1 MNFMDEI
8 VNSAAARP
16 THLALA
22 EAGRHLTFEAYI
34 AAVVDLAGRMRSWGV
49 GTGDLVG
56 LRLGDDID
64 HLLALSAAA
73 WLGAG
78 TMSLDWR
85 TPPKDTRQTLDRV
98 GIRRLVAINPD
109 DAYAGIDTV
118 SFAKL
123 MATPPTPAPAR
134 PVAAAD
140 AVFMI
145 NATSGTTGVPQS
157 VAVSHRDNR
166 HRMDRFGLQF
176 GSVVGLRHLSVL
188 PLCFSGGRN
197 WCIYALSAGA
207 ATFMHPSL
215 FSAQDYLAAVREHHI
230 DVGNLV
236 PTAIRWLLD
245 YTEQHGGTG
254 PLLPGFKI
262 LTIVGDALHA
272 PELHQVKQRLTPNI
286 YHPYGTSGTGSL
298 SCLLPRDIDGHAD
311 SVGRPHTTITL
322 EVVNAS
328 GHPLAA
334 GREGFVRCKG
344 PGTPSTDNA
353 EIGTDPRG
361 NPDGTIRDGWFYTG
375 EIGVLDE
382 DGYLCIKGR
391 VSDVIIRGGVNISPG
406 EIEEA
411 MLAIDGISEAAVV
424 AKPSELLGESV
435 AAFVVADTGIDT
447 KAIKRQCRAVL
458 APHKVPEDIY
468 IVEALPKTTSGKVMK
483 STLTDRF
490 DPVARVP
497 LPKT

>member
-8 VNSAAARP
+8 AKTAAARP

-22 EAGRHLTFEAYI
+22 EAGRQLTFEAYI
-34 AAVVDLAGRMRSWGV
+34 AAVVDLAGRMRAWGV

-56 LRLGDDID
+56 LRLGDDVD

-85 TPPKDTRQTLDRV
+85 TKPKDAREMLDRAGV
-98 GIRRLVAINPD
+98 HRLVAIRPD
-109 DAYAGIDTV
+109 DAYAGFEAV
-118 SFAKL
+118 SFAEL
-123 MATPPTPAPAR
+123 MATPPATAPAR

-140 AVFMI
+140 EIFMV
-145 NATSGTTGVPQS
+145 NATSGTTGAPRS
-157 VAVSHRDNR
+157 VAVSHQDYR
-166 HRMDRFGLQF
+166 HRIDRFGLQF
-176 GSVVGLRHLSVL
+176 GSVVGFRHLSVL

-215 FSAQDYLAAVREHHI
+215 FSAHDYLAAVREHHI

-236 PTAIRWLLD
+236 PTAVRWLLD
-245 YTEQHGGTG
+245 YAEQNRSTG

-272 PELHQVKQRLTPNI
+272 RELHQAKQRLTPNI

-298 SCLLPRDIDGHAD
+298 SCLLPQDIDAHAD
-311 SVGRPHTTITL
+311 SVGRPHAIITL
-322 EVVNAS
+322 EIVDAS
-328 GHPLAA
+328 GRPLAA

-344 PGTPSTDNA
+344 PGTPSVDSA
-353 EIGTDPRG
+353 DSGADLRG
-361 NPDGTIRDGWFYTG
+361 NDDGTIRDGWFYTG
-375 EIGVLDE
+375 EIGVLDD

-411 MLAIDGISEAAVV
+411 MLAIDGVSEAAVV
-424 AKPSELLGESV
+424 AKPSELLGETV
-435 AAFVVADTGIDT
+435 AAFVVANTSVDA
-447 KAIKRQCRAVL
+447 KAIKRQCRMVL
-458 APHKVPEDIY
+458 AQHKVPEDIY
-468 IVEALPKTTSGKVMK
+468 IVEKLPKTTSGKVMK
-483 STLTDRF
+483 SVLTERF
-490 DPVARVP
+490 KPAASGP
-497 LPKT
+497 SLKS